1 MVEGVGRHRGRPHR
15 AAIALAVLFL
25 GSAKSF
31 HQRRGW
37 RARSVA
43 TANWLTPPGMATPC
57 ARQWVGSAVRIP
69 GTQVWAS
76 LRGEWA
82 VKQQREALREVW
94 SPVAGAGRYGVMDSR
109 LRGNDETLRTVAV
122 CWGFVDSLLR
132 RNNIH
137 RHGGWLWR
145 QAGANSR
152 LPQRTCANGLFTQP
166 RLPTRAANR
175 ERAGLAPRTPGGP
188 ANSATISSGPSA
200 KTPARTHGGPAGLPR
215 RRRCQAALSKN
226 AGQNTHTPG
235 GPAKGKSY
243 GGNQTLTL
251 VIHSVVAMKSVAK
264 A

>member
-1 MVEGVGRHRGRPHR
+1 
-15 AAIALAVLFL
+15 
-25 GSAKSF
+25 
-31 HQRRGW
+31 
-37 RARSVA
+37 
-43 TANWLTPPGMATPC
+43 
-57 ARQWVGSAVRIP
+57 
-69 GTQVWAS
+69 
-76 LRGEWA
+76 
-82 VKQQREALREVW
+82 
-94 SPVAGAGRYGVMDSR
+94 MDSR

-226 AGQNTHTPG
+226 AGQNTQTPVGPANSATISSGPSAKTPARTHGGPAGLPRRRRCQAALSKNAGQNTHTPG

-251 VIHSVVAMKSVAK
+251 VMHSVVAMKSVAK